1 MRNIKGKTIV
11 YLFLLFGMKKYEK
24 SLNYNSNQKILIFVT
39 REVNITKFE
48 KDSPNDYSTSFQ
60 NNILDKKVVKKSNTS
75 SNSKRSRGVPERKED
90 NDVTDLTVDGKATAP
105 ATKTR
110 SRKGMLQYLP
120 MIMLWNSLI

>member
-1 MRNIKGKTIV
+1 MKNIKGKTIAIYV
-11 YLFLLFGMKKYEK
+11 FTFRYQKYGK
-24 SLNYNSNQKILIFVT
+24 SLNYNTNQKIIFFT

-60 NNILDKKVVKKSNTS
+60 NNILDKKVAKKSNTS

-110 SRKGMLQYLP
+110 SRKGILQ
-120 MIMLWNSLI
+120 

>member
-1 MRNIKGKTIV
+1 M
-11 YLFLLFGMKKYEK
+11 FLLFWYEK
-24 SLNYNSNQKILIFVT
+24 YGKSFNYNTNQKILFFT

-60 NNILDKKVVKKSNTS
+60 NNILDKKVAKKSNTS

-110 SRKGMLQYLP
+110 SRKGMLQ
-120 MIMLWNSLI
+120 